1 MKDRSIRFRVSDR
14 DKTRIE
20 DFAQRTGSTVSEVLR
35 QAAEDT
41 MRGDVPGTDARRRWA
56 DVRRYS
62 NSLLHVIDTRPIN
75 IPHLRAACS
84 NLRKAAQQLVQ

>member
-1 MKDRSIRFRVSDR
+1 MKDRSIRFRVSNDE
-14 DKTRIE
+14 KTKIE
-20 DFAQRTGSTVSEVLR
+20 EFAVRTGRPMSEILR
-35 QAAEDT
+35 VAVADA

-75 IPHLRAACS
+75 IPHLRAACT
-84 NLRKAAQQLVQ
+84 NLRKAAQQLAK